1 MATAA
6 KTADRTFP
14 VIDHPAAWTAAAA
27 GGREGL
33 VHRLSPAQ
41 GAALRTLAL
50 ALEAREVASI
60 TAADAAD
67 PAIVDL
73 MAAVRFEIQRG
84 KGGMLLAGLDLDG
97 IGEAAFARLFWA
109 LGTHLGVG
117 AVQSARRDL
126 IGRVEKLED
135 NPAGRGYQSDI
146 ELSSHCDFHEYLALG
161 CYRAADE
168 GGESGLVSSLAI
180 HDVMARERPDLLAI
194 LYRGFP
200 HQSADDS
207 DRTAHDVPVFC
218 DVGGTISAYFHML
231 FYVNAARGLGREL
244 PEDLRE
250 ALSYLSACARRPDL
264 KASFVLAPGE
274 MLFWHNFI
282 NLHSRTNFTDR
293 PDRRRLLFRLWLHA
307 RPGEG
312 RPMHPDFLARAQLM
326 DRIHQEG
333 RPALVYRLDEL
344 RPR

>member
-1 MATAA
+1 MATALSETPA
-6 KTADRTFP
+6 QFP
-14 VIDHPAAWTAAAA
+14 RIDHPAAWTAAEV

-33 VHRLSPAQ
+33 EHRLSPAQ
-41 GAALRTLAL
+41 ADALRGLARTL
-50 ALEAREVASI
+50 EGRDVASI
-60 TAADAAD
+60 TRADADD

-73 MAAVRFEIQRG
+73 MAAVRFELQRG
-84 KGGMLLAGLDLDG
+84 KGGMILSGLDLEDLS
-97 IGEAAFARLFWA
+97 EDAFSRLFWA
-109 LGTHLGVG
+109 LGTHLGIG

-146 ELSSHCDFHEYLALG
+146 ELSSHCDFHEFLALA

-180 HDVMARERPDLLAI
+180 HDVMARERPDLLAL

-207 DRTAHDVPVFC
+207 DRTPHDVPVFC
-218 DVGGTISAYFHML
+218 EVDGTVSAYFHML
-231 FYVNAARGLGREL
+231 FYVNAARGLGREI
-244 PEDLRE
+244 PADLRE
-250 ALSYLSACARRPDL
+250 ALSYMSACAKRPEL
-264 KASFVLAPGE
+264 KASFQLAPGE
-274 MLFWHNFI
+274 MVFWHNFV

-293 PDRRRLLFRLWLHA
+293 PDHRRLLFRLWLHA

-312 RPMHPDFLARAQLM
+312 RPMHPDFLKRAQLM
-326 DRIHQEG
+326 DVVHSEG
-333 RPALVYRLDEL
+333 RPALVYRLDEI